1 MKARW
6 PKHITTPSLFLL
18 ATFTFIAH
26 NSPWFPTPTSFHPF
40 RPPIFCI
47 TIVFTFPLNDCNTQE
62 KLKTIVMQNLH
73 NILTAFLRSANFRYE
88 NGNNPVRKKFCQSS
102 SLCLRDVVCYTCSIA
117 DNKSPITASKMTL
130 KKTTV
135 VKLLNL
141 LFWLRVHP
149 CNQYMYIQDTF
160 TLYYPLQYTLV
171 LKNSPCYTSLH
182 FQLLGG
188 WKSKLAWPKGP

>member
-1 MKARW
+1 MRTETILSAK
-6 PKHITTPSLFLL
+6 
-18 ATFTFIAH
+18 
-26 NSPWFPTPTSFHPF
+26 SF
-40 RPPIFCI
+40 
-47 TIVFTFPLNDCNTQE
+47 V
-62 KLKTIVMQNLH
+62 
-73 NILTAFLRSANFRYE
+73 
-88 NGNNPVRKKFCQSS
+88 NPV
-102 SLCLRDVVCYTCSIA
+102 LCLLRDVVCYTCSIA

-160 TLYYPLQYTLV
+160 TLHYPLQYTLV

-188 WKSKLAWPKGP
+188 WKSKLGPKAHRNLWFSTTAIFFGGFCCTVEIGDDLAEGWLMYLLWHTV